1 MLRKRENA
9 PTLADDPVVAQL
21 KDRLTSL
28 HDNCL
33 TELAGGLRAINA
45 ADLTVAV
52 TPVTAPIDATSED
65 PTVQELVQLFNG
77 MLDKAQAAITDYNA
91 MREDLRRA
99 LGDRSILGELA
110 PRLISLT
117 DNCLTGLGT
126 GLAAVAEGDL
136 TVDAHPVTTPIA
148 GANVGELGEV
158 FNRMLEMAQGGL
170 ESYNAMRGRLHDR
183 VGGMVNEIG
192 SLARRWRPPRRSS
205 PPAPSRPARRS
216 PRSRTPSARSPTA
229 PSAGRARQLHP
240 RRRPGGRR
248 DGREGARG
256 RQTGVRLTG
265 EIANI
270 AEQTN
275 LLALN
280 AAIEA
285 ARAGE
290 QGRGFAVVADEVR
303 KLAESASR
311 TAAETRARSTASPA
325 ASRTSPAASTAWRAR
340 PSRSPPSPAT
350 PAPRR
355 SRSPRPRRSP
365 APRPSRCEP
374 SEELARL
381 STELNRLVGLRG
393 LTGGRKRRREPAP
406 QQHREMHRGGVVG
419 SIE

>member
-1 MLRKRENA
+1 MKMLRKRENA

-91 MREDLRRA
+91 MREDLRHA
-99 LGDRSILGELA
+99 LGDRSILGELT
-110 PRLISLT
+110 PRLVSLT

-136 TVDAHPVTTPIA
+136 TVDAHPVTTPIT
-148 GANVGELGEV
+148 GTNVGELGEV

-170 ESYNAMRGRLHDR
+170 QSYNAMRGRLHDR

-192 SLARRWRPPRRSS
+192 SLALQVETSS
-205 PPAPSRPARRS
+205 QELSASAQQTGTAITEIANAVGEVAHGAERQVELVSSTRGAAQEAVEMAEKAR
-216 PRSRTPSARSPTA
+216 AVA
-229 PSAGRARQLHP
+229 K
-240 RRRPGGRR
+240 
-248 DGREGARG
+248 
-256 RQTGVRLTG
+256 TGVRLTG

-290 QGRGFAVVADEVR
+290 HGRGFAVVADEVR
-303 KLAESASR
+303 KLSESSSR
-311 TAAETRARSTASPA
+311 TAAETRAAFDGLAGSIEDVSSCIDRVAGATEQVSAVAGDTSAATQQVA
-325 ASRTSPAASTAWRAR
+325 ASAQESSASTQQVA
-340 PSRSPPSPAT
+340 ST
-350 PAPRR
+350 
-355 SRSPRPRRSP
+355 
-365 APRPSRCEP
+365 

-381 STELNRLVGLRG
+381 STELNRLVA
-393 LTGGRKRRREPAP
+393 EFA
-406 QQHREMHRGGVVG
+406 V
-419 SIE
+419 

>member
-1 MLRKRENA
+1 MKMLRKRETA

-33 TELAGGLRAINA
+33 TELAGGLRAINH

-52 TPVTAPIDATSED
+52 TPVTTPIDAVSD
-65 PTVQELVQLFNG
+65 DATVQELVELFNG
-77 MLDKAQAAITDYNA
+77 MLDKAQAAIDDYNT

-99 LGDRSILGELA
+99 LGDRSILDQLE

-136 TVDAHPVTTPIA
+136 TVDAHPVTTPIT
-148 GANVGELGEV
+148 GDNVGELGEV
-158 FNRMLEMAQGGL
+158 FNRMLAMAQGGL

-192 SLARRWRPPRRSS
+192 SLASQVETSS
-205 PPAPSRPARRS
+205 QELSASATQTGQAIGEIAVAVGEVAHGAERQVELVNSTRGAAEEAVEMAEKAREV
-216 PRSRTPSARSPTA
+216 AK
-229 PSAGRARQLHP
+229 
-240 RRRPGGRR
+240 
-248 DGREGARG
+248 
-256 RQTGVRLTG
+256 TGVRLTG

-303 KLAESASR
+303 KLAESASK
-311 TAAETRARSTASPA
+311 TVVETRAAFDGLAGSFDDVSGCIDRVATATSQVSSVAGDTSAATQQVA
-325 ASRTSPAASTAWRAR
+325 ASAQESSASTQQVA
-340 PSRSPPSPAT
+340 STSD
-350 PAPRR
+350 
-355 SRSPRPRRSP
+355 
-365 APRPSRCEP
+365 
-374 SEELARL
+374 ELARL
-381 STELNRLVGLRG
+381 SSELNRLVGSFAL
-393 LTGGRKRRREPAP
+393 
-406 QQHREMHRGGVVG
+406 
-419 SIE
+419 